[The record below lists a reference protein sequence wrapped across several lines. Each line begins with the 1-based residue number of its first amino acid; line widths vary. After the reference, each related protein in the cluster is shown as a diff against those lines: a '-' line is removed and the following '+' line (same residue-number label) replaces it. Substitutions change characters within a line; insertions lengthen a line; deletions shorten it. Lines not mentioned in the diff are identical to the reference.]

1 MDINTFIK
9 TCSNKHVKAL
19 VIKLLKQ
26 GGKLIVSR
34 NSSTYIVGKYIVRH
48 GGFTITKL

>member
-1 MDINTFIK
+1 MDINTLIK
-9 TCSNKHVKAL
+9 TCSTTHVKDFA
-19 VIKLLKQ
+19 IKLLKQ